1 MYKLF
6 VLTLELLVKKT
17 QKSIFDVALFAV
29 NKDLTMKKICFLLIL
44 HVFGFAS
51 AQNPD
56 YKKSIDSL
64 LTHFQANNAFSGS
77 VTLQKDG
84 ETVYKG
90 EFNKFANGSEKYRIG
105 SITKV
110 STAVIVFQLIEEGKL
125 SLDTKLNTY
134 FPAIKNSEII
144 TIGNMLNHTSGI
156 YNYLEWEDYYNQKNK
171 IYTRADLLKII
182 QEGKPDFKPEK
193 DCSYSNSNYTLL
205 GFIIEDITKKSYAE
219 NVKTRITDKIGLQNT
234 YCETSESE
242 YSKRNNSYKF
252 DGENWSKESDTHPS
266 FTFSAGN
273 MVSTT
278 EDLSKLMYELFKGNL
293 VSKKSLEQME
303 KTNSTAFGYG
313 FQKTPFYGKTGY
325 GHTGRIDEFHSGAAY
340 LTEDNFSIVILTN
353 GTNVKLNEMVVAVA
367 SKYYQ
372 KKYKTPDF
380 TTYQSKTAPPTE
392 IYNGIYK
399 AKLAGLITLGK
410 FKITQAGKNHLFI
423 EMYNEADN
431 GKESR
436 KALLKRRDENDFYS
450 FDTGAELQFLLDT
463 KGKVTGIKLTQ
474 GKQSINCKKVK

>member
-1 MYKLF
+1 MR
-6 VLTLELLVKKT
+6 
-17 QKSIFDVALFAV
+17 
-29 NKDLTMKKICFLLIL
+29 KIYLLLIL
-44 HVFGFAS
+44 NIFGFVS
-51 AQNPD
+51 AQNSD

-77 VTLQKDG
+77 VMLQKDG

-105 SITKV
+105 SITKIF
-110 STAVIVFQLIEEGKL
+110 TAIITFQLIEEGKL
-125 SLDTKLNTY
+125 SLDTKLNEY
-134 FPAIKNSEII
+134 FPDIKNSELI
-144 TIGNMLNHTSGI
+144 TIGNMMNHTSGI

-171 IYTRADLLKII
+171 TYTRADLLKII
-182 QEGKPDFKPEK
+182 QQGKPDFKPEK

-205 GFIIEDITKKSYAE
+205 GFIIEDITKKNYAE
-219 NVKTRITDKIGLQNT
+219 NVKIRIIDKIGLQNT
-234 YCETSESE
+234 YCETSQSE

-278 EDLSKLMYELFKGNL
+278 EDLSKMLSELFKGNL

-303 KTNSTAFGYG
+303 KTNSKAFGYG
-313 FQKTPFYGKTGY
+313 FQKTPFYGKTGF
-325 GHTGRIDEFHSGAAY
+325 GHTGRIDEFRSCAAY

-372 KKYKTPDF
+372 KKYKAPDF
-380 TTYQSKTAPPTE
+380 TTYQSKTAPPLE

-399 AKLAGLITLGK
+399 AKLAGLITLGQ
-410 FKITQAGKNHLFI
+410 FEITQAGKNHLFI
-423 EMYNEADN
+423 GMYNDGE
-431 GKESR
+431 KEKENR
-436 KALLKRRDENDFYS
+436 KALLKRRGENDFYS
-450 FDTGAELQFLLDT
+450 FETGAELQFLLDN

>member
-1 MYKLF
+1 
-6 VLTLELLVKKT
+6 
-17 QKSIFDVALFAV
+17 
-29 NKDLTMKKICFLLIL
+29 MKKLCFLIVLN
-44 HVFGFAS
+44 VFGFVS
-51 AQNPD
+51 AQNSD

-64 LTHFQANNAFSGS
+64 LTYFQENNAFSGS
-77 VTLQKDG
+77 VMLQKNG

-90 EFNKFANGSEKYRIG
+90 DFNKFANNSDQYRIG
-105 SITKV
+105 SITKIF
-110 STAVIVFQLIEEGKL
+110 TAIVTFQLIEEGKL
-125 SLDTKLNTY
+125 SLNTKLNTY
-134 FPAIKNSEII
+134 FPTIKNSEII
-144 TIGNMLNHTSGI
+144 TIGSMLNHTSGI

-171 IYTRADLLKII
+171 NYKREDLLKII
-182 QEGKPDFKPEK
+182 QQGKPDFKPEK

-219 NVKTRITDKIGLQNT
+219 NVKARITNKIGLQNT
-234 YCETSESE
+234 FCETSETE
-242 YSKRNNSYKF
+242 YSKRNNSYLF

-273 MVSTT
+273 IVSTT
-278 EDLSKLMYELFKGNL
+278 EDLSKLMHALFNGNL

-303 KTNSTAFGYG
+303 KTNATAFGYG
-313 FQKTPFYGKTGY
+313 FQKTPFYGKIGY
-325 GHTGRIDEFHSGAAY
+325 GHTGRIDEFRSGAAY
-340 LTEDNFSIVILTN
+340 LTEGQFSIVILTN
-353 GTNVKLNEMVVAVA
+353 GNNVKLNEMVVAVA

-423 EMYNEADN
+423 EMYNEDEN

-436 KALLKRRDENDFYS
+436 KALLKRRGENDFYS
-450 FDTGAELQFLLDT
+450 FETGAELQFLL
-463 KGKVTGIKLTQ
+463 GKKDEVTGIKLTQ

>member
-1 MYKLF
+1 M
-6 VLTLELLVKKT
+6 VL
-17 QKSIFDVALFAV
+17 S
-29 NKDLTMKKICFLLIL
+29 
-44 HVFGFAS
+44 VFGFVS
-51 AQNPD
+51 AQNSD

-64 LTHFQANNAFSGS
+64 LTYFQENNAFSGS
-77 VTLQKDG
+77 VMLQKNG

-90 EFNKFANGSEKYRIG
+90 DFNKFANNSDQYRIG
-105 SITKV
+105 SITKIF
-110 STAVIVFQLIEEGKL
+110 TAIVTFQLIEEGKL
-125 SLDTKLNTY
+125 SLNTKLNTY

-144 TIGNMLNHTSGI
+144 TIGSMLNHTSGI

-171 IYTRADLLKII
+171 NYTREDLLKII
-182 QEGKPDFKPEK
+182 QQGKPDFKPEK

-205 GFIIEDITKKSYAE
+205 GFIVEDITKKSYAE
-219 NVKTRITDKIGLQNT
+219 NVKARITNKIGLQNT
-234 YCETSESE
+234 FCETSETE
-242 YSKRNNSYKF
+242 YYKRNNSYLF

-273 MVSTT
+273 IVSTT
-278 EDLSKLMYELFKGNL
+278 EDLSKLMHALFNGNL

-303 KTNSTAFGYG
+303 KTNATAFGYG
-313 FQKTPFYGKTGY
+313 FQKTPFYGKIGY
-325 GHTGRIDEFHSGAAY
+325 GHTGRIDEFRSGAAY
-340 LTEDNFSIVILTN
+340 LTEDQFSIVILTN

-423 EMYNEADN
+423 EMYNEDEN

-436 KALLKRRDENDFYS
+436 KALLKRRGENDFYS
-450 FDTGAELQFLLDT
+450 FETGAELQFLL
-463 KGKVTGIKLTQ
+463 GKKDEVTGIKLTQ